1 MTTSEELVTVAMW
14 MMIIGGAV
22 GLFGLWTILQS
33 AIDVNRGD
41 LAKPL
46 TIVGM
51 CLFLVGGFLQ
61 YQWGTYW

>member
-51 CLFLVGGFLQ
+51 CLFLVGGF
-61 YQWGTYW
+61 

>member
-1 MTTSEELVTVAMW
+1 MTTSEELVTVAIW

-22 GLFGLWTILQS
+22 SFFGLWTIFQS
-33 AIDVNRGD
+33 TVDVNRGD

-51 CLFLVGGFLQ
+51 CLFLVGGFLK
-61 YQWGTYW
+61 YQWGTHW

>member
-33 AIDVNRGD
+33 SLDVNRGD

-51 CLFLVGGFLQ
+51 CLFFVGGFLQ

>member
-1 MTTSEELVTVAMW
+1 MW
-14 MMIIGGAV
+14 MMIIDGAV
-22 GLFGLWTILQS
+22 GLFGLLTILQS
-33 AIDVNRGD
+33 AVDAHRGD

>member
-1 MTTSEELVTVAMW
+1 MTTSQELATVAMW

-22 GLFGLWTILQS
+22 ASFGLWTILQS
-33 AIDVNRGD
+33 GVDVNRGD

-46 TIVGM
+46 TIIGM

-61 YQWGTYW
+61 YQWGRYW

>member
-1 MTTSEELVTVAMW
+1 MEGNDDNFPGTGDGRHVDDDYRRCGRLVRPV
-14 MMIIGGAV
+14 
-22 GLFGLWTILQS
+22 
-33 AIDVNRGD
+33 GD

-51 CLFLVGGFLQ
+51 CLFLVGGFLK